1 MKVTVVKNKYQV
13 QQFNDNRQKLLDH
26 TREMLNDISMFRSPG
41 EVVSVEISPTDKWYR
56 TAMDL
61 IEGRYGLRE
70 VYFDFQKEFKVF
82 QQKVPDAPERG
93 SVMFTVI

>member
-1 MKVTVVKNKYQV
+1 MKATVVKNKYQV
-13 QQFNDNRQKLLDH
+13 QQFNDNRQQLLDH

-41 EVVSVEISPTDKWYR
+41 EEVCVEISPSDKWYR

-70 VYFDFQKEFKVF
+70 VYFDFQKEFEVF
-82 QQKVPDAPERG
+82 QQKMPDSQDLD